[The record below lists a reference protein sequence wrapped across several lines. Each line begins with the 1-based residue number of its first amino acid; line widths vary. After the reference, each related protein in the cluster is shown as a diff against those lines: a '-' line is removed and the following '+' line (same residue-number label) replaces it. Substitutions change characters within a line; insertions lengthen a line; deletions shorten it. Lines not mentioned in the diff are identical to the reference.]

1 MAATTVVSPSAA
13 RPPERPMAV
22 TVVVALALAVSVY
35 LIVVGA
41 LALRDA
47 GDGWRPLAEAAF
59 EIALGLLALA
69 IAIGA
74 WGVKPWAWKLFMA
87 VAVAGLTSQLLRYFA
102 FGDPSYA
109 RMAVHVFVVFAL
121 TPRDVQVAFRIRPP
135 ANVDLAQS
143 TRNPLD
149 RH

>member
-1 MAATTVVSPSAA
+1 MAGTTLVSPGPAA
-13 RPPERPMAV
+13 PPGRPVAV
-22 TVVVALALAVSVY
+22 TVVAVLALVVSVY
-35 LIVVGA
+35 LVVVGA

-47 GDGWRPLAEAAF
+47 GDGWRPLLDALL
-59 EIALGLLALA
+59 EIGLGLLALA
-69 IAIGA
+69 IAVGA

-87 VAVAGLTSQLLRYFA
+87 VAVVGLTSQLLRYFS

-109 RMAVHVFVVFAL
+109 RMALHVFVVFAL
-121 TPRDVQVAFRIRPP
+121 TPRDVQVAFRIRLPS
-135 ANVDLAQS
+135 NVDLKQT